1 MDNYSA
7 PRYETKIE
15 SFDTCMID
23 VQGRDITAGV
33 VSQSHQGTRCDND
46 HTDNNE
52 ATPIREQDHEQ
63 RHTIQIATIQNTMG
77 QNMTLTPIRL
87 PAILDGEFFSVV
99 RVDDTNV
106 TVRCQQCNKLLNGNL
121 KSTGNFLSHIKRVHP
136 TIIDKIK
143 CKSNQRKPAIAYVD
157 MSSEKSPEIIKT
169 KRGYRKCSKQEEE
182 PQVSSEEVFDPN
194 PEMWIETTPNKKRKD
209 ESDADMNKYLN
220 SSNTSTIE
228 DEFDA
233 IGKNV
238 AAKLRGM
245 RLDQRIVAEKLI
257 NDVLFEAQLCTLHRD
272 SSLQV

>member
-121 KSTGNFLSHIKRVHP
+121 KSTGNFLSHIKVNFYNLYDNRIFYWQ
-136 TIIDKIK
+136 T
-143 CKSNQRKPAIAYVD
+143 
-157 MSSEKSPEIIKT
+157 
-169 KRGYRKCSKQEEE
+169 
-182 PQVSSEEVFDPN
+182 
-194 PEMWIETTPNKKRKD
+194 
-209 ESDADMNKYLN
+209 
-220 SSNTSTIE
+220 
-228 DEFDA
+228 
-233 IGKNV
+233 
-238 AAKLRGM
+238 
-245 RLDQRIVAEKLI
+245 LDNFLI
-257 NDVLFEAQLCTLHRD
+257 YF
-272 SSLQV
+272 